1 MELEVLEKEVSKI
14 TVSRITDEGKSSV
27 EQTIAREMPLT
38 IMLNNQEL
46 VTLLCSPSDLNY
58 LAIGFLFSEGL
69 IRNKADIKKTI
80 VDGKRGIVRVD
91 TENNFELDADILF
104 KRIIT
109 SGCGRGASFYS
120 TVDLQNRTK
129 VKSQIK
135 ITPQDIL
142 ALSHEFQNRSQIYKE
157 TRCVHSAALCDT
169 KSILIF
175 NEDIG
180 RHNAVD
186 KILGECILNDIWTE
200 ERVLITS
207 GRITS
212 EILLKIAHR
221 NIPILIS
228 RSVPTDLSIKLANDL
243 GITLIGF
250 VRARRINVY
259 TQDWRIEDGD
269 KQ

>member
-1 MELEVLEKEVSKI
+1 MEHEVLEKEISKIIVSK
-14 TVSRITDEGKSSV
+14 ITDEGKSSA
-27 EQTIAREMPLT
+27 EETIAREMPLT
-38 IMLNNQEL
+38 ILLNNQEL
-46 VTLLCSPSDLNY
+46 VTLLCSPADLNY

-80 VDGKRGIVRVD
+80 VDDKRGVVRVE
-91 TENNFELDADILF
+91 TENSVEHDTDVLF

-109 SGCGRGASFYS
+109 SGCGRGVSFYS
-120 TVDLQNRTK
+120 AADLQSQTK

-135 ITPQDIL
+135 ITLQDIL

-157 TRCVHSAALCDT
+157 TRCVHSASLCDT
-169 KSILIF
+169 KSILVF

-186 KILGECILNDIWTE
+186 KILGECILKGIPTE

-212 EILLKIAHR
+212 EILLKVAHR

-250 VRARRINVY
+250 VRGRRINVY
-259 TQDWRIEDGD
+259 THDWRIENSG